1 MKIGVFGDS
10 FTNLKFEENTTP
22 TWVDILNER
31 YDTTN
36 FGVSGSNL
44 YYSVNKFKEEQHR
57 FDKIILVITA
67 PGRLQLSNWI
77 ETLGN
82 PNYRYATNL
91 SNVENQ
97 LARWYNL
104 NTFDKDHLKI
114 NLNLIKAFEAAR
126 DYFIYLDNKPYNNF
140 IQKLMID
147 EVLRSR
153 SDTIMIP
160 VDVYSFGTGS
170 TTTTLS
176 DIYKKEMNA
185 WNENDDSIHSKM
197 IEEAIIDIRNCH
209 LTAEN
214 NAILAEKVEEWID
227 GSPVE
232 IKLDDFVTPMNK
244 EFYIR
249 KL

>member
-10 FTNLKFEENTTP
+10 FANLKLRENPTP
-22 TWVDILNER
+22 TWVDILNEK
-31 YDTTN
+31 YNVTN
-36 FGVSGSNL
+36 FGESGSNL

-57 FDKIILVITA
+57 FDKIIIVVTV
-67 PGRLQLSNWI
+67 PGRLQLPNWI

-82 PNYRYATNL
+82 TNYRYATNL

-97 LARWYNL
+97 LDRWHNL

-114 NLNLIKAFEAAR
+114 NSNLIKAFEAAR
-126 DYFIYLDNKPYNNF
+126 DYFIYLDNKLYNNF
-140 IQKLMID
+140 IQKLMIE
-147 EVLRSR
+147 EVLRCR

-160 VDVYSFGTGS
+160 VDVYSFGDGS
-170 TTTTLS
+170 TMTTLS
-176 DIYKKEMNA
+176 DIYKKELQA
-185 WNENDDSIHSKM
+185 WNENDHSIHNKM
-197 IEEAIIDIRNCH
+197 IDEAIIDVRNCH
-209 LTAEN
+209 LTVEN
-214 NAILAEKVEEWID
+214 NVILAEKVEEWLN